1 MSYLPASLASRI
13 KGKILYDEPLKNHTT
28 WRIGGPAEV
37 IVEPASREDIALL
50 ADYCRT
56 NDLPLIV
63 IGNGSNLLV
72 SDCGLKGVVL
82 RIGDALGHVSIAGD
96 RIIAEAGAKL
106 GRVTAIAQAAGLGGL
121 EFAVGIPA
129 TIGGAVTMN
138 AGANGAAMA
147 DVVEK
152 VTVIDSRAGERVLNR
167 NELDFGYRT
176 SGLQRLP
183 AIVTETTLKMT
194 PSNPIDI
201 RRRSEEYLRKRRG
214 SQPLDCPSAGSVFK
228 NPPGDAAGR
237 LIELAG
243 CKGLRV
249 GDAAVSEVHANFI
262 VNLGSARADDV
273 LSLINKVREMVQAKF
288 GVWLELEVRVIGE
301 SGAG

>member
-13 KGKILYDEPLKNHTT
+13 KGKVLYNEPLKNHTT

-37 IVEPASREDIALL
+37 MVEPACREDIALL
-50 ADYCRT
+50 VDYCRT
-56 NDLPLIV
+56 NGLPLTV

-72 SDCGLKGVVL
+72 SDSGLKGVML
-82 RIGDALGHVSIAGD
+82 KIGDALGHVSIAGE
-96 RIIAEAGAKL
+96 RIIAGAGAKL
-106 GRVTAIAQAAGLGGL
+106 GRVAAIAQAAGLGGL

-147 DVVEK
+147 DVVET
-152 VTVIDSRAGERVLNR
+152 VTVIDTRLGEQVLSRE
-167 NELDFGYRT
+167 ELDFGYRT
-176 SGLQRLP
+176 SGLQRL
-183 AIVTETTLKMT
+183 AAVVTETALKMT
-194 PSNPIDI
+194 PCNPIEI

-228 NPPGDAAGR
+228 NPPGEAAGR

-243 CKGLRV
+243 GKGLRV

-262 VNLGSARADDV
+262 VNLGNARASDV
-273 LSLINKVREMVQAKF
+273 WSLIKKVREMVQEKF
-288 GVWLELEVRVIGE
+288 GVFLELEVRVIGE